1 MERGATE
8 RAERWEV
15 IDKLSR
21 QYAKPLVAMR
31 AQAFFSPIEQF
42 SWLLNLGVLL
52 SLCDGWVQWVCSDE
66 AGSGPMG
73 ANEKRVETNP
83 SPSDRRAPNA
93 PPHRY
98 TRLARSRFLP
108 CPSSPF
114 ASIPTNAIQ
123 RNNVRSCEKKVM
135 RHPPCFVAKAVMLLK
150 SVRHTYPSFA
160 ISLQSLLVSS
170 CKARYAVDAKLTLH
184 SWPQQREERL

>member
-1 MERGATE
+1 MDPWART
-8 RAERWEV
+8 R
-15 IDKLSR
+15 
-21 QYAKPLVAMR
+21 
-31 AQAFFSPIEQF
+31 
-42 SWLLNLGVLL
+42 
-52 SLCDGWVQWVCSDE
+52 
-66 AGSGPMG
+66 
-73 ANEKRVETNP
+73 NELKRTRP
-83 SPSDRRAPNA
+83 HLTA

-108 CPSSPF
+108 CPSPPF

-170 CKARYAVDAKLTLH
+170 CKARYAVDAKLALH
-184 SWPQQREERL
+184 SWPQQREERLWNLSPSRHALPYSCPSAPALVRMRAQRKAGSRAHPDSRTAP

>member
-1 MERGATE
+1 MEHGATL

-83 SPSDRRAPNA
+83 SPSDRSLLLPGNA
-93 PPHRY
+93 PAQS
-98 TRLARSRFLP
+98 T
-108 CPSSPF
+108 CPRHD
-114 ASIPTNAIQ
+114 I
-123 RNNVRSCEKKVM
+123 RND
-135 RHPPCFVAKAVMLLK
+135 
-150 SVRHTYPSFA
+150 
-160 ISLQSLLVSS
+160 SLTVG
-170 CKARYAVDAKLTLH
+170 
-184 SWPQQREERL
+184 